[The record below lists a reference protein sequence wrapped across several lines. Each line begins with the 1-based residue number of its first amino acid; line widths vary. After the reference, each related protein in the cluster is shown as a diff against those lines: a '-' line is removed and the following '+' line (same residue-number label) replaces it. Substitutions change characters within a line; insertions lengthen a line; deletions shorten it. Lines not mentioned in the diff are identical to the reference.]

1 MEREILF
8 RGKLSHSGVW
18 VEGNLIKDRNGNKS
32 IIPFNVFEPDGHHLI
47 IDSDEAWRVDPET
60 VGQFT
65 GITDKNRLNIFEGD
79 IIVRNIFG
87 WIRKYKCK
95 WSTCYERFQFVGIDT
110 VVSIYVEDITDI
122 LKTYKTGIE
131 IVGNIH
137 DNPELL

>member
-18 VEGNLIKDRNGNKS
+18 VEGNLIKDRNGNKY

-47 IDSDEAWRVDPET
+47 IDSDEAWQVDPET

-65 GITDKNRLNIFEGD
+65 GMTDKKGKKLFEGD
-79 IIVRNIFG
+79 VYSMGEKNILYVVIFDKSQFIGKQVRNRSLAG
-87 WIRKYKCK
+87 LEYWK
-95 WSTCYERFQFVGIDT
+95 SD
-110 VVSIYVEDITDI
+110 
-122 LKTYKTGIE
+122 IE
-131 IVGNIH
+131 IIGNIH

>member
-18 VEGNLIKDRNGNKS
+18 VEGNLIKDRNGNNS

-47 IDSDEAWRVDPET
+47 IDSDEAWRVDTET

-65 GITDKNRLNIFEGD
+65 GMTDKNGKKVFEGD
-79 IIVRNIFG
+79 IIIEKESDYDNEYRIYNVYWN
-87 WIRKYKCK
+87 
-95 WSTCYERFQFVGIDT
+95 EDNFQYWFSDDVTID
-110 VVSIYVEDITDI
+110 SHPIDE
-122 LKTYKTGIE
+122 LE
-131 IVGNIH
+131 IDYSRVIGNIH